1 MDNTVKEPLIH
12 LSKREDMSFGKKWLV
27 RIIAILLSLIVCA
40 GFIFI
45 IIKMN
50 PVEVYE
56 GIVEGAVGTGRRFW
70 VTARDALTLLCVAVA
85 VTPAFKMKFW
95 NIGAEGQILMG
106 CVASAAMM
114 IYAGNALPTGLLL
127 VLMFVC
133 SFIAGGIWGIIPAF
147 FKARWNTNETLFTL
161 MLNYVAM
168 QVVTFCIV
176 YWENPAGSN
185 SVGIINASTRA
196 GWLPQ
201 LFGLDY
207 GWNLAI
213 VLLLTVLMFIYMKR
227 TKHGYEIAVV
237 GESENTAR
245 YAGINVGKVIVRTV
259 GISGGIAGIAGFILV
274 SVRTCSC
281 RCMCSIDQCVLVS
294 GSSHTISTSTAG
306 GRGFTAIIVAWLAKF
321 NVWAM
326 AVIAF
331 LLVFMQQGAIQIAT
345 QYNLNENASEVITG
359 IILFFVIGCEFF
371 INYKLEFRKKHS
383 A

>member
-12 LSKREDMSFGKKWLV
+12 LSKREDMPSGKRWLV
-27 RIIAILLSLIVCA
+27 RIAAIFLSLVVCA
-40 GFIFI
+40 GFIFM

-56 GIVEGAVGTGRRFW
+56 GIVEGAVGTSRRFW

-114 IYAGNALPTGLLL
+114 IYAGNALPTGVLL
-127 VLMFVC
+127 VLMFLC
-133 SFIAGGIWGIIPAF
+133 SFAAGAIWGVIPAF
-147 FKARWNTNETLFTL
+147 FKAKWNTNETLFTL

-168 QVVTFCIV
+168 QVVTCCIV
-176 YWENPAGSN
+176 YWENPVGSN
-185 SVGIINASTRA
+185 SVGIINAPTKA
-196 GWLPQ
+196 GWLPP

-207 GWNLAI
+207 GWNLVI
-213 VLLLTVLMFIYMKR
+213 VLLLTVFMFIYMKR
-227 TKHGYEIAVV
+227 TKHGYEISVV

-245 YAGINVGKVIVRTV
+245 YAGINVGNVIIRTV
-259 GISGGIAGIAGFILV
+259 GIS
-274 SVRTCSC
+274 
-281 RCMCSIDQCVLVS
+281 
-294 GSSHTISTSTAG
+294 G

-326 AVIAF
+326 AVISF

-345 QYNLNENASEVITG
+345 QYNLNENASDVITG

-371 INYKLEFRKKHS
+371 INYKLEFRGKHS

>member
-56 GIVEGAVGTGRRFW
+56 GIVEGAVGTSRRFW

-85 VTPAFKMKFW
+85 VTPAFKMRFW

-185 SVGIINASTRA
+185 SVGIINAPTRA

-274 SVRTCSC
+274 S
-281 RCMCSIDQCVLVS
+281 

-321 NVWAM
+321 NTFYMVL
-326 AVIAF
+326 ISF
-331 LLVFMQQGAIQIAT
+331 LLVFLSRG
-345 QYNLNENASEVITG
+345 ASEIASAYSLNDYAASIIEGV
-359 IILFFVIGCEFF
+359 ILFFILGSEFF
-371 INYKLEFRKKHS
+371 INYRMIFRNSKKEVQ
-383 A
+383 

>member
-176 YWENPAGSN
+176 
-185 SVGIINASTRA
+185 
-196 GWLPQ
+196 
-201 LFGLDY
+201 
-207 GWNLAI
+207 
-213 VLLLTVLMFIYMKR
+213 
-227 TKHGYEIAVV
+227 
-237 GESENTAR
+237 GEP
-245 YAGINVGKVIVRTV
+245 
-259 GISGGIAGIAGFILV
+259 
-274 SVRTCSC
+274 
-281 RCMCSIDQCVLVS
+281 
-294 GSSHTISTSTAG
+294 
-306 GRGFTAIIVAWLAKF
+306 GRF
-321 NVWAM
+321 
-326 AVIAF
+326 
-331 LLVFMQQGAIQIAT
+331 
-345 QYNLNENASEVITG
+345 
-359 IILFFVIGCEFF
+359 
-371 INYKLEFRKKHS
+371 
-383 A
+383 

>member
-1 MDNTVKEPLIH
+1 MKEPLIH

-114 IYAGNALPTGLLL
+114 IYAGNALPTGSLL

-161 MLNYVAM
+161 MMNYVAM
-168 QVVTFCIV
+168 QVITYCIIF
-176 YWENPAGSN
+176 WENPKGSN
-185 SVGIINASTRA
+185 SVGTINSSTQG
-196 GWLPQ
+196 GWLPK

-207 GWNLAI
+207 GWNLVI
-213 VLLLTVLMFIYMKR
+213 VLALTLAMFIYLKYS
-227 TKHGYEIAVV
+227 KQGYEIAVV

-245 YAGINVGKVIVRTV
+245 YAGINVKRVILRTMAL
-259 GISGGIAGIAGFILV
+259 SGAIR
-274 SVRTCSC
+274 S
-281 RCMCSIDQCVLVS
+281 CSICRQKERFLLDGTGDAL
-294 GSSHTISTSTAG
+294 SSARPEA
-306 GRGFTAIIVAWLAKF
+306 RGFL
-321 NVWAM
+321 
-326 AVIAF
+326 
-331 LLVFMQQGAIQIAT
+331 
-345 QYNLNENASEVITG
+345 
-359 IILFFVIGCEFF
+359 
-371 INYKLEFRKKHS
+371 S
-383 A
+383 APP

>member
-161 MLNYVAM
+161 MMNYIIIGVVKWLQGGPWEKIPRGSQQIEQFASNACLPRVAGVYCGWI
-168 QVVTFCIV
+168 VV
-176 YWENPAGSN
+176 
-185 SVGIINASTRA
+185 
-196 GWLPQ
+196 
-201 LFGLDY
+201 
-207 GWNLAI
+207 LA
-213 VLLLTVLMFIYMKR
+213 LTVFMFIYMKY
-227 TKHGYEIAVV
+227 TKHGYEIAVI

-245 YAGINVGKVIVRTV
+245 YAGMNVGWVIMRTMFL
-259 GISGGIAGIAGFILV
+259 SGAIAGVVGFL
-274 SVRTCSC
+274 
-281 RCMCSIDQCVLVS
+281 LVS
-294 GSSHTISTSTAG
+294 GANNTLYSGVAAG
-306 GRGFTAIIVAWLAKF
+306 AGFTAITVAWLAQLNPF
-321 NVWAM
+321 AM
-326 AVIAF
+326 VGISALLAV
-331 LLVFMQQGAIQIAT
+331 LQKGADTLNT
-345 QYNLNENASEVITG
+345 QMGIPASLSDVITG
-359 IILFFVIGCEFF
+359 VLLFFMLGCEFF
-371 INYKLEFRKKHS
+371 INYKLVFRGAEERHKRKE
-383 A
+383 AAK